1 MGWVYLPHRPRSGNF
16 ASDIKSRGPHTIPMI
31 PNSQSSRSDSN
42 SVNTAN
48 TRTLPDFTL
57 LGAGLVGSLLAVYL
71 RKRGYQVDMYEQRP
85 DPRLKGAYAGRSI
98 NLALSARGIESLKNV
113 GVDQDV
119 LRTGMP
125 MKGRTMHSTS
135 GVTTYQP
142 YGKKGEH
149 IYSVSRG
156 GLNQTLM
163 SLAEQEGAR
172 LHFEQ
177 RCTQV
182 DPPNKRIYM
191 EQHHEPT
198 AHSIFYK
205 RLIGTDGAYSAL
217 RDYLMRSDR
226 FDYSQDYLPHGYK
239 ELTIPP
245 KSDGSFALSPDS
257 LHIWPRGTYM
267 MIALPNPD
275 HTFTCTLFFP
285 FDGNPSFS
293 SLKDPSDIHHFFQ
306 QQFPDALVLM
316 PKLVDEYLR
325 NPTSSLV
332 TVRCTPWHLGS
343 DHLLMGD
350 AAHAIVPFYGQGM
363 NCGFED
369 VRVFDQLIDAHRE
382 DWNQIFPEFGALR
395 KANTDAI
402 ADLAKANFIEMRDK
416 VADPEFLLRK
426 RIEARINEQYPNR
439 WTPLY
444 SMVTFRPDIPYHI
457 ALQRGKMQDVWMDKL
472 MEQGNWHRDFGTPAM
487 DEAIA
492 RGMETY
498 NEGV

>member
-1 MGWVYLPHRPRSGNF
+1 MEE
-16 ASDIKSRGPHTIPMI
+16 IKTQT
-31 PNSQSSRSDSN
+31 SQK
-42 SVNTAN
+42 
-48 TRTLPDFTL
+48 LPDFTL

-71 RKRGYQVDMYEQRP
+71 RKRGYEVEVYERRP
-85 DPRLKGAYAGRSI
+85 DPRKIGNYAGRSI
-98 NLALSARGIESLKNV
+98 NLALSSRGIEALKKV
-113 GVDQDV
+113 GLDQEV
-119 LRTGMP
+119 LSTGMP

-135 GVTTYQP
+135 GATTYQP
-142 YGKKGEH
+142 YGKEGEQ

-163 SLAEQEGAR
+163 SLAQREGAQ
-172 LHFEQ
+172 LHFEL
-177 RCTQV
+177 RCKEV
-182 DPPNKRIYM
+182 DPTQKQLQL
-191 EQHHEPT
+191 EQLHT
-198 AHSIFYK
+198 QKTSTQSYK

-217 RDYLMRSDR
+217 RDCLMRSDR

-245 KSDGSFALSPDS
+245 TPDGSFALSPDS

-275 HTFTCTLFFP
+275 RTFTCTLFFP
-285 FDGNPSFS
+285 FEGDPSFN
-293 SLKDPSDIHHFFQ
+293 SLKDPNDILGFFQ
-306 QQFPDALVLM
+306 EQFPDALALM
-316 PKLVDEYLR
+316 PDLVDEYLS

-332 TVRCTPWHLGS
+332 TVRCAPWNLGG
-343 DHLLMGD
+343 DQLLMGD

-369 VRVFDQLIDAHRE
+369 VRVFDELIDKHQE
-382 DWNQIFPEFGALR
+382 QWDLIFPEFSDQR
-395 KANTDAI
+395 KANADAI

-426 RIEARINEQYPNR
+426 RIEARINQFYPNR

-457 ALQRGKMQDVWMDKL
+457 ALKRGRVQDTWMDRL
-472 MEQGNWHRDFGTPAM
+472 MEQGDWHQEFGSTAM

-498 NEGV
+498 NEDL